1 MTSFLFP
8 CLLSVRDQQP
18 SSYPT
23 TPTTTTPPH
32 PTQLIALKIPSK
44 WELRRLCGA
53 VNATALVRLG
63 PPTAEE
69 AGFVDLVEVREVGG
83 RKVTVFEQ
91 TSEGSRVAS
100 VILRAATHN
109 VLDDLERAVDDG
121 VNTVKVLTQDG
132 RFLPGAG
139 AVEIA
144 LARRIRKLADGSTG
158 LDQYAMR
165 KFAEALE
172 VVPRM
177 LAESAGQDATDVVT
191 ALYAAHDK
199 GEARAGVNVGGSGVG
214 VGGVLDAFLVKDSAL
229 RLAVDAALTV
239 LRVDQIIMA
248 KPAGGPKPRDGGP
261 EDD

>member
-1 MTSFLFP
+1 MA
-8 CLLSVRDQQP
+8 
-18 SSYPT
+18 
-23 TPTTTTPPH
+23 
-32 PTQLIALKIPSK
+32 IKIPSK

-83 RKVTVFEQ
+83 RKVTIFEQ
-91 TSEGSRVAS
+91 ESEGSRVAS
-100 VILRAATHN
+100 VILRASTHN

-144 LARRIRKLADGSTG
+144 LARRIRKLADESTG

-177 LAESAGQDATDVVT
+177 LAESVGQDATDAVT

-199 GEARAGVNVGGSGVG
+199 GDVRAGVVVEGAAVGQA
-214 VGGVLDAFLVKDSAL
+214 GVLDSYVVKDSAL

-239 LRVDQIIMA
+239 LRVDQIIMSRA
-248 KPAGGPKPRDGGP
+248 AGGPRPGGP
-261 EDD
+261 GGPADE

>member
-1 MTSFLFP
+1 MA
-8 CLLSVRDQQP
+8 
-18 SSYPT
+18 
-23 TPTTTTPPH
+23 
-32 PTQLIALKIPSK
+32 IKIPSK

-91 TSEGSRVAS
+91 DAEASRVAS
-100 VILRAATHN
+100 IILRASTHN

-121 VNTVKVLTQDG
+121 VNTVKVITQDG

-139 AVEIA
+139 AVEVE
-144 LARRIRKLADGSTG
+144 LARRIRKAADGSTG

-177 LAESAGQDATDVVT
+177 LAESAGQDATDAVT

-199 GEARAGVNVGGSGVG
+199 GDVRAGVVVEGAGVG
-214 VGGVLDAFLVKDSAL
+214 PAGVGVLDAFLVKDSAL

>member
-1 MTSFLFP
+1 MA
-8 CLLSVRDQQP
+8 V
-18 SSYPT
+18 
-23 TPTTTTPPH
+23 
-32 PTQLIALKIPSK
+32 KIPSK

-91 TSEGSRVAS
+91 DAESSRVAS
-100 VILRAATHN
+100 IILRASTHN

-139 AVEIA
+139 AVEME
-144 LARRIRKLADGSTG
+144 LARRIRKAADGSTG

-177 LAESAGQDATDVVT
+177 LAESAGQDATDAVT

-199 GEARAGVNVGGSGVG
+199 GDARAGVVVEGAGAGPAGVG
-214 VGGVLDAFLVKDSAL
+214 VVDAFLVKDSAL